1 LLSKPLRIRGFVY
14 IIIALLLIS
23 SAAFAA
29 PMTSNSTT
37 MPMSY
42 STGAHGANVTPA
54 GKSPTTGLDWSG
66 AYRPVFVQISNDPGA
81 RPHWNMSEADIV
93 YEAIYWGPTYTRY
106 SAVYSD
112 NHPDYV
118 GSIRSARVF
127 HLQMREEW
135 DCPMVFWGG
144 QGWDSKD
151 NAPEVINIRTFFK
164 TQNVPK
170 EFQFSGAGGGI
181 GVDTGHVPVNDI
193 FGRDPTAKRD
203 LLHAA
208 IVNLQ
213 YLVEN
218 HWPQNSDGTPYAPKS
233 HAFSFSS
240 TPTRGQ
246 DTAVKVDIPYD
257 GQTNHYHPSYTFN
270 AATRQY
276 ERWYNGEEQYD
287 GKSGKR
293 IVASNVIVQYCK
305 LEFYS
310 NSAQRPIMLMTN
322 GGIMDAFID
331 GQHIRGSWVRN
342 TLADRTVFLDMNG
355 NELTFL
361 PGKTFVQIVP
371 EYQKGMTYVSADG
384 AAHDFDMG
392 TDIQAPLLD
401 DPGDVSEMEKMG

>member
-1 LLSKPLRIRGFVY
+1 MHTKSPRIVILS
-14 IIIALLLIS
+14 LLLVLCAS
-23 SAAFAA
+23 CTALAA
-29 PMTSNSTT
+29 PLTSNTAT

-42 STGAHGANVTPA
+42 STGAHGANATPA

-66 AYRPVFVQISNDPGA
+66 AYRPVFVQISNDPNA

-127 HLQMREEW
+127 HCQLREEW

-144 QGWDSKD
+144 QGWNDKPPD
-151 NAPEVINIRTFFK
+151 VVNIKTFFK

-170 EFQFSGAGGGI
+170 EFQFSGTDADSGK
-181 GVDTGHVPVNDI
+181 VPVNDV
-193 FGRDPTAKRD
+193 FGRDRSANRD
-203 LLHAA
+203 ILHAA
-208 IVNLQ
+208 IANLQ
-213 YLVEN
+213 YLAESK
-218 HWPQNSDGTPYAPKS
+218 WPANSDGSPYVPKS
-233 HAFSFSS
+233 HAFSFSN

-246 DTAVKVDIPYD
+246 DTAIEVRIPYD
-257 GQTNHYHPSYTFN
+257 TKDHFPSYTFN
-270 AATRQY
+270 AASRQY
-276 ERWYNGEEQYD
+276 ERWYNGQEQYD

-305 LEFYS
+305 LEFFGNNAS
-310 NSAQRPIMLMTN
+310 RPIVLTTN

-342 TLADRTVFLDMNG
+342 TLADRTIFLDVNG

-361 PGKTFVQIVP
+361 PGKTFIQIVP
-371 EYQKGMTYVSADG
+371 EYQKGMAYVSADG
-384 AAHDFDMG
+384 AVHDFNMG
-392 TDIQAPLLD
+392 TDIQAPQLD
-401 DPGDVSEMEKMG
+401 ELGDLSDMEKMG